1 MALTNDY
8 SRLLT
13 PPQDGHIGILVDVGI
28 RRRIGRPLDVVPD
41 MCESGAVAIWE
52 GRTGKSRRVDM
63 GMEDG
68 EAMYK
73 TDRCYWVCCRH

>member
-41 MCESGAVAIWE
+41 MCESGAVAIW
-52 GRTGKSRRVDM
+52 D
-63 GMEDG
+63 
-68 EAMYK
+68 
-73 TDRCYWVCCRH
+73 W